1 MTYTI
6 KGKKWTEF
14 DINERCADL
23 YLPCDYII
31 NENDKSIDLIGV
43 QTWLGAHGEPDE
55 RTIKYGNYN
64 PCNNPSD
71 TDAIIDKCWE
81 ELIEVVDCMG
91 HEITNDDIGWCKWS
105 YLMAQHNCT
114 KLVAACICYIEIN
127 EAAL

>member
-6 KGKKWTEF
+6 NGKEWTEF

-55 RTIKYGNYN
+55 RTVKYGNYN
-64 PCNNPSD
+64 PCKNPAD
-71 TDAIIDKCWE
+71 TDAIIDKCWD
-81 ELIEVVDCMG
+81 ELMCTVTDW
-91 HEITNDDIGWCKWS
+91 DDVNIPKWERV
-105 YLMAQHNCT
+105 MDEHNCT
-114 KLVAACICYIEIN
+114 KLVAACICYIEMQ
-127 EAAL
+127 EGT

>member
-6 KGKKWTEF
+6 DGKEYTEF
-14 DINERCADL
+14 DINLRCAEL

-55 RTIKYGNYN
+55 RTVKYGNYN
-64 PCNNPSD
+64 PCKNPAD
-71 TDAIIDKCWE
+71 TDRIIDKCWD
-81 ELIEVVDCMG
+81 ELNQFVSGKQRME
-91 HEITNDDIGWCKWS
+91 TKWIFT
-105 YLMAQHNCT
+105 MQKHNCT